1 MPPAEPP
8 SPDSIPPFARRV
20 TLWRDRLDAIR
31 LKEYWWKFLD
41 LWESRRWLRRTAYA
55 VAALVVVALGLR
67 LWVYPLWLERNVL
80 RMARTWIAAG
90 KLPEAATSTRLAMDL
105 MPDRPEP
112 WLLAAEICRLNNQK
126 LQAVAYARRAFGLEP
141 GNPDLAIAWAAEAL
155 RANMNEEAERA
166 LARLDPAA
174 GMNSAHALRLRGEL
188 ARRNLRLTVAQ
199 ACFEAAKRLEGPQ
212 AINEVPLGLVLIRST
227 DAALRRRG
235 LALLGKWT
243 ADDEWGPAALR
254 TLLEDATAAGD
265 HGAMRQWA
273 EALRVHPRV
282 TVGDMPKC
290 LFALHQADPARY
302 RAVLADLE
310 RDHAVTPQAA
320 VQLLGWLA
328 QIGRQEDAVR
338 WLPSLPPA
346 ALKQPPLA
354 VLAAEAYR
362 ATGAWTELA
371 ARISDQ
377 HWGRE
382 FEFLRWAYALQ
393 CAQVLGQNA
402 RADELWRSLLGQ
414 AELNGVHAI
423 FAASSLYSWGLT
435 TEAVQLWWKLAEH
448 PGRVGRDALA
458 ALARHYQLLRD
469 ADGQYRAFRQLHS
482 FHPQDRDIAN
492 NFAFFALLT
501 GREQRQAEAITRDN
515 LQAVPASEVY
525 AATRAFALVLGQRP
539 REALALT
546 APRMARP
553 FHSSAVTFAH
563 ALALAAGGSKAEAQK
578 LFATLPPESLTHQE
592 SELFARLLSLP

>member
-8 SPDSIPPFARRV
+8 SPDSMPPFARRV
-20 TLWRDRLDAIR
+20 TRWRDRLDAVN
-31 LKEYWWKFLD
+31 LKDSWWHLLD
-41 LWESRRWLRRTAYA
+41 LWESRRWLRGAVYA
-55 VAALVVVALGLR
+55 VTALVVVAIGLR
-67 LWVYPLWLERNVL
+67 LWVYPLWLERNAL
-80 RMARTWIAAG
+80 RMARSWIAAG
-90 KLPEAATSTRLAMDL
+90 KLVEAAATVRRAMDL

-112 WLLAAEICRLNNQK
+112 WLLAAEVCRLNNQK
-126 LQAVAYARRAFGLEP
+126 LQAVGYARRAAGLDP

-166 LARLDPAA
+166 LARIDPAA

-188 ARRNLRLTVAQ
+188 ARRKLRLGVAQ
-199 ACFEAAKRLEGPQ
+199 ACFEAARRLDGPQ
-212 AINEVPLGLVLIRST
+212 AVNEVPLGLVLIRST

-265 HGAMRQWA
+265 HAAMRQWA

-302 RAVLADLE
+302 RIVLADLE
-310 RDHAVTPQAA
+310 RDHAATPQAA

-338 WLPSLPPA
+338 WLPSLPAA
-346 ALKQPPLA
+346 ALQQPPLA

-362 ATGAWTELA
+362 ATGAWPELA
-371 ARISDQ
+371 ERIANQ
-377 HWGRE
+377 NWGRE

-393 CAQVLGQNA
+393 CAQVLGQDA

-414 AELNGVHAI
+414 AKLNGVHAI
-423 FAASSLYSWGLT
+423 FAAGSLYSWGLT
-435 TEAVQLWWKLAEH
+435 AEAVQLWWKIAEE

-458 ALARHYQLLRD
+458 ALARHYQLQRD

-482 FHPQDRDIAN
+482 LQPQDRDIAN

-501 GREQRQAEAITRDN
+501 GREQRQAGAIARDN
-515 LQAVPASEVY
+515 LQAVPDSEVY
-525 AATRAFALVLGQRP
+525 AATRAFALVLEQRP
-539 REALALT
+539 REAMALT

-553 FHSSAVTFAH
+553 GHSSAVTFAH
-563 ALALAAGGSKAEAQK
+563 ALALAADGSKSEAQA
-578 LFATLPPESLTHQE
+578 LFSTLPPESLTRRE
-592 SELFARLLSLP
+592 SELFARLLGLP